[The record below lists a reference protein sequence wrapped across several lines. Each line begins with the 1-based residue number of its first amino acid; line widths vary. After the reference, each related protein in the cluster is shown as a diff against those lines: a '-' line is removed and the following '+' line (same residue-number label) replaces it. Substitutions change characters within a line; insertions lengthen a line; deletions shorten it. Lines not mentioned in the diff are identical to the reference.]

1 MFPLSKVLKTKTAV
15 LFPGRFDTVGVDD
28 VVMVEVV
35 VDVDDVDVMVVVVD
49 VVVVRLDIGMDVF
62 KLVRPA
68 RDSLDEFSYVLFSRQ
83 LS

>member
-1 MFPLSKVLKTKTAV
+1 MLKTKTAV

-35 VDVDDVDVMVVVVD
+35 VDVDDVDVMIVVVD
-49 VVVVRLDIGMDVF
+49 VVVVNKVRLDIGMDVF
-62 KLVRPA
+62 KLVRPV
-68 RDSLDEFSYVLFSRQ
+68 RDSLDEFSNVLLSRQ

>member
-1 MFPLSKVLKTKTAV
+1 MLKTKTAV

-35 VDVDDVDVMVVVVD
+35 VDVDGVDVMIVVVD
-49 VVVVRLDIGMDVF
+49 VVVVNKVMDIGMDVF
-62 KLVRPA
+62 KLVRSV
-68 RDSLDEFSYVLFSRQ
+68 RDSRDVFPYVLLSRQ

>member
-1 MFPLSKVLKTKTAV
+1 MLKTKTAV

-35 VDVDDVDVMVVVVD
+35 VDVDDVDVMIVVVD

-62 KLVRPA
+62 KLVRPV